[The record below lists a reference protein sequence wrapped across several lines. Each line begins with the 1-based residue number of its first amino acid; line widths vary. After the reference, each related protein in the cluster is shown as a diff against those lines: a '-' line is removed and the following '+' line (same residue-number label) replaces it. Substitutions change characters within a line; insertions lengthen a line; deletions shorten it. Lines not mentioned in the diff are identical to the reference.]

1 MPFPQL
7 EIDFKAECEVGDRVE
22 GHLMEI
28 EAPTFPCDKQF
39 AHNLFVLQ
47 EESKKKELV
56 RLRTSWLQ

>member
-1 MPFPQL
+1 MRCSQI

-28 EAPTFPCDKQF
+28 EAPIFPCDRQF
-39 AHNLFVLQ
+39 AHNLFVL
-47 EESKKKELV
+47 EGESKKELV